1 MAIANTVAIAKQ
13 VTDWDFTP
21 GESEAGPTALGGPR
35 GSGKPLSGPEQ
46 ISHQRIRSSVPG
58 PAVLPRRPPT
68 SCLHFLDVVPLLG
81 IPLAPCF
88 PSSCLLIVWDLALTC
103 VKPYLLAPIQPS
115 HQHRADHTLGFSR
128 DSVSH

>member
-46 ISHQRIRSSVPG
+46 ISHQRIRSSVRG
-58 PAVLPRRPPT
+58 LLFFQDAL
-68 SCLHFLDVVPLLG
+68 LLD
-81 IPLAPCF
+81 ACTF
-88 PSSCLLIVWDLALTC
+88 
-103 VKPYLLAPIQPS
+103 
-115 HQHRADHTLGFSR
+115 
-128 DSVSH
+128 